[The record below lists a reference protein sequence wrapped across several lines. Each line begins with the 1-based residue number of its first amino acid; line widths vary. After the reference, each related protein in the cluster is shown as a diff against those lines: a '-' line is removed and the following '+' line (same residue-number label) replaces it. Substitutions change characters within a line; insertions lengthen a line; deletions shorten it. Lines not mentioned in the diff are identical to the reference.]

1 MFSKFV
7 RWYLTG
13 SESDYRF
20 LPVRQPALDD
30 IRQTNLYIHIPFC
43 RSLCPYCPYNKIRYD
58 SSLVRP
64 YVDALLA
71 EVELYYKK
79 LGNIEVSS
87 IYIGGGTPTLLID
100 QLPEVIEKICSCF
113 KVNGDICIETNPDN
127 IGVDTANKM
136 KQMNV
141 RLVSLGI
148 QSFNDRLLKLIGR
161 KYPSSILNPVIKQII
176 AQDFETVNADLIF
189 ALPQQSLDE
198 LRDDLQKAVDSGIE
212 QITCYPLFT
221 FPYTSVGKYRR
232 LKKIAMPGL
241 SRRFRHYRLIENF
254 LYSAGYHRVSVW
266 SYKKNGS
273 ARFSSVTR
281 DGYIGFGAGATS
293 HTPQA
298 MTVNTF
304 SVNEYIESCTVGRFA
319 TALQMNLNKKMQS
332 YLWLYWRMYDTYI
345 SKAALNKEFSQND
358 TKLRQ
363 LLQLLRCLGMIEEDS
378 DSYKLNDRGAF
389 WIHLLQNYFALEHI
403 NKIWTIAK
411 QAPWPGEIA
420 L

>member
-1 MFSKFV
+1 MFSKLV

-13 SESDYRF
+13 SESNYRF
-20 LPVRQPALDD
+20 LPVREPALGEV
-30 IRQTNLYIHIPFC
+30 RQTNLYIHIPFC

-58 SSLVRP
+58 SSLARP
-64 YVDALLA
+64 YIDALLS
-71 EVELYYKK
+71 EIELYYKQ

-87 IYIGGGTPTLLID
+87 TYLGGGTPTLLID
-100 QLPEVIEKICSCF
+100 QLPEVIERICDRF
-113 KVNGDICIETNPDN
+113 NVNGDICIETNPDD
-127 IGVDTANKM
+127 IDASTAEKI
-136 KQMNV
+136 KQMNI

-148 QSFNDRLLKLIGR
+148 QSFNGRLLSLIGR
-161 KYPSSILNPVIKQII
+161 KYSSSILRPAIKQII

-198 LRDDLQKAVDSGIE
+198 LRDDLQKVVDLGIE

-221 FPYTSVGKYRR
+221 FPYTSVGEYR
-232 LKKIAMPGL
+232 KIEKIKMPTL
-241 SRRFRHYRLIENF
+241 FRRFRHYRLIENF
-254 LYSAGYHRVSVW
+254 LSSAGYHRVSVW

-298 MTVNTF
+298 ISLNTF
-304 SVNEYIESCTVGRFA
+304 SVDQYIKSCMSGRFA
-319 TALQMNLNKKMQS
+319 TALQMNLNKEMKS

-345 SKAALNKEFSQND
+345 PKAALSKEFGQND
-358 TKLRQ
+358 TKLRR
-363 LLQLLRCLGMIEEDS
+363 LLQSLQCLSMIKEYD
-378 DSYKLNDRGAF
+378 DSYRLNDRGAF
-389 WIHLLQNYFALEHI
+389 WVHLLQNYLVLEHI
-403 NKIWTIAK
+403 NKVWTIAK
-411 QAPWPGEIA
+411 RNPWPGEIA